1 MFKKRNAT
9 MKLIGLI
16 AALVLL
22 GLAGKAD
29 FEDEVMQQDVYCEN
43 VRAGIHSA
51 YDKLIKC
58 EDK

>member
-1 MFKKRNAT
+1 